1 MNHVAIVG
9 RLTAD
14 PEVRYTQGDNALC
27 IASFTVALD
36 RRNRNAEQ
44 TADFP
49 NCVAFGKTA
58 EFIEKYFHKG
68 MRIGGTGRIQTRNY
82 DGRDGKKVYVTEIV
96 LEQVEFVESKQQNNS
111 QQSGGKYS
119 APAQN
124 NDPLAGFMDIPDDM
138 SEDLPFN

>member
-36 RRNRNAEQ
+36 RRSRNAEQ

-82 DGRDGKKVYVTEIV
+82 TNRDGQKVYVTEIV
-96 LEQVEFVESKQQNNS
+96 IEQAEFVESKGQQ
-111 QQSGGKYS
+111 S
-119 APAQN
+119 APAKN
-124 NDPLAGFMDIPDDM
+124 SAKSSDPLDGFMNIPDALT
-138 SEDLPFN
+138 EELPFN

>member
-9 RLTAD
+9 RMTAD
-14 PEVRYTQGDNALC
+14 PEVRYTQGDNSMC

-36 RRNRNAEQ
+36 RRSRNSEQ

-82 DGRDGKKVYVTEIV
+82 TNRDGNKIYVTEIV
-96 LEQVEFVESKQQNNS
+96 LEQAEFVESKGQQT
-111 QQSGGKYS
+111 
-119 APAQN
+119 APARESRPAPS
-124 NDPLAGFMDIPDDM
+124 NDPLDGFMNIPDGID
-138 SEDLPFN
+138 EVELPFN

>member
-36 RRNRNAEQ
+36 RRNRNSEQ

-58 EFIEKYFHKG
+58 EFIEKNFHKG
-68 MRIGGTGRIQTRNY
+68 MRIGGTGRIQTRTY
-82 DGRDGKKVYVTEIV
+82 DNREGRKVYVTEIV
-96 LEQVEFVESKQQNNS
+96 IEQAEFVESKGQQATPAKASNK
-111 QQSGGKYS
+111 QS
-119 APAQN
+119 
-124 NDPLAGFMDIPDDM
+124 NDPLDGFMNIPDGIDDM
-138 SEDLPFN
+138 ELPFN

>member
-9 RLTAD
+9 RMTAN
-14 PEVRYTQGDNALC
+14 PEVRYTQGDNSTC

-36 RRNRNAEQ
+36 RRSRNAEQ

-68 MRIGGTGRIQTRNY
+68 MRIGGTGRIQTRTYENRE
-82 DGRDGKKVYVTEIV
+82 GRKVYVTEIV
-96 LEQVEFVESKQQNNS
+96 LEQVEFVESKGQQ
-111 QQSGGKYS
+111 S
-119 APAQN
+119 APAKESRPAPSN
-124 NDPLAGFMDIPDDM
+124 EPLDGFMNIPDEIGDM
-138 SEDLPFN
+138 ELPFN

>member
-9 RLTAD
+9 RMTAD
-14 PEVRYTQGDNALC
+14 PEVRYTQGDNSMC

-36 RRNRNAEQ
+36 RRSRNAEQ

-68 MRIGGTGRIQTRNY
+68 MKIGGTGRIQTRNY
-82 DGRDGKKVYVTEIV
+82 TNRDGQKVYVTEIV
-96 LEQVEFVESKQQNNS
+96 IEQAEFVESKGQQ
-111 QQSGGKYS
+111 S
-119 APAQN
+119 APAKN
-124 NDPLAGFMDIPDDM
+124 STKSSDPLDGFMNIPDGID
-138 SEDLPFN
+138 ELLPFN

>member
-9 RLTAD
+9 RMTAD
-14 PEVRYTQGDNALC
+14 PEVRYTQGDNSMC

-36 RRNRNAEQ
+36 RRSRNTEQ

-82 DGRDGKKVYVTEIV
+82 TNRDGNKIYVTEIV
-96 LEQVEFVESKQQNNS
+96 LEQAEFVESKEKPVCGTEKLNK
-111 QQSGGKYS
+111 QS
-119 APAQN
+119 
-124 NDPLAGFMDIPDDM
+124 DPLDGFMNIPDGIDDM
-138 SEDLPFN
+138 ELPFN

>member
-1 MNHVAIVG
+1 M
-9 RLTAD
+9 TAD
-14 PEVRYTQGDNALC
+14 PEIRYTQGDNSMC

-68 MRIGGTGRIQTRNY
+68 MRIGGTGRIQTRTYENRE
-82 DGRDGKKVYVTEIV
+82 GRKVYVTEIV
-96 LEQVEFVESKQQNNS
+96 LEQVEFVESKGQQN
-111 QQSGGKYS
+111 
-119 APAQN
+119 APAKESRPAPS
-124 NDPLAGFMDIPDDM
+124 NDPLDGFMNIPDGIDDM
-138 SEDLPFN
+138 ELPFN

>member
-1 MNHVAIVG
+1 M
-9 RLTAD
+9 TAD
-14 PEVRYTQGDNALC
+14 PEVRYTQGDNSMC

-36 RRNRNAEQ
+36 RRSRNSEQ

-82 DGRDGKKVYVTEIV
+82 TNRDGNKIYVTEIV
-96 LEQVEFVESKQQNNS
+96 LEQAEFVESKEKPVCGTEKLNK
-111 QQSGGKYS
+111 QS
-119 APAQN
+119 
-124 NDPLAGFMDIPDDM
+124 DPIDGFMNIPDGIDDM
-138 SEDLPFN
+138 ELPFN

>member
-1 MNHVAIVG
+1 MNHVSIVG
-9 RLTAD
+9 RMCAE

-96 LEQVEFVESKQQNNS
+96 LEQVEFVESKQQTG
-111 QQSGGKYS
+111 QQNKRQT
-119 APAQN
+119 APAS
-124 NDPLAGFMDIPDDM
+124 DPLDGFMNIPDGFD
-138 SEDLPFN
+138 EELPFN

>member
-9 RLTAD
+9 RMTAD
-14 PEVRYTQGDNALC
+14 PEVRYTQGDNSMC

-82 DGRDGKKVYVTEIV
+82 TNRDGQKVYVTEIV
-96 LEQVEFVESKQQNNS
+96 IEQAEFVESKGQQ
-111 QQSGGKYS
+111 S
-119 APAQN
+119 APAKN
-124 NDPLAGFMDIPDDM
+124 STKSSDPLDGFMNIPDDLT
-138 SEDLPFN
+138 EELPFN

>member
-9 RLTAD
+9 RLTGD
-14 PEVRYTQGDNALC
+14 PEVRYTQGDNSTC

-68 MRIGGTGRIQTRNY
+68 MRIGGTGRIQTRTYENRE
-82 DGRDGKKVYVTEIV
+82 GRKVYVTEIV
-96 LEQVEFVESKQQNNS
+96 LEQVEFVESKGQQV
-111 QQSGGKYS
+111 
-119 APAQN
+119 APAKTSNKQS
-124 NDPLAGFMDIPDDM
+124 NDPLDDFMSIPDGID
-138 SEDLPFN
+138 EVELPFN